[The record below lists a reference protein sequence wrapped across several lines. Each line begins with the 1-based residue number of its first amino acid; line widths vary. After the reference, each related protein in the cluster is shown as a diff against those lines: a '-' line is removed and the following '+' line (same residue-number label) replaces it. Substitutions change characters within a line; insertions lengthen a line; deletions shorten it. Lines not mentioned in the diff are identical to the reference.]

1 MKKTLAFLLT
11 VLMVMSLCACGASA
25 TKDTYAY
32 SAAAVPQ
39 AAPAEAEYYRDE
51 VYEEAGYMP
60 EPAAAVNGLGGDA
73 GLSAAAGSS
82 SGDIQVDKLIYSA
95 DVTVET
101 RDFDASTAALSA
113 LLERMGGFIESS
125 SLSGSSARGSSRYAN
140 YCLRIPSRYFQEVMG
155 SLSELGNILYT
166 NTYTDN
172 ITSQYYDTQA
182 RLTAYQTQEATL
194 LSMLEKAENVDDLIA
209 IEDKLT
215 DVRYHIESIQSTLK
229 NWDRQVSYSTVRL
242 SLEEV
247 REYTPEPDPGFG
259 TRIATAFRDG
269 WEGFVEF
276 LQDFAVWFVGALP
289 ALILAALV
297 IWGLVAL
304 IRGRKRRKARK
315 LAKRYEDAMSEK
327 DVPSDK

>member
-1 MKKTLAFLLT
+1 MKKTLAFLLA
-11 VLMVMSLCACGASA
+11 VLMVMSLCACGSSA
-25 TKDTYAY
+25 KAKDAYAY
-32 SAAAVPQ
+32 SASDAPQ
-39 AAPAEAEYYRDE
+39 AAPAEAYYYAE
-51 VYEEAGYMP
+51 TEEAGYMP

-101 RDFDASTAALSA
+101 RDFGASTAALSA
-113 LLERMGGFIESS
+113 LLERVGGFIESS

-297 IWGLVAL
+297 IWCLVAL

-315 LAKRYEDAMSEK
+315 LAKRYEDAVSEK